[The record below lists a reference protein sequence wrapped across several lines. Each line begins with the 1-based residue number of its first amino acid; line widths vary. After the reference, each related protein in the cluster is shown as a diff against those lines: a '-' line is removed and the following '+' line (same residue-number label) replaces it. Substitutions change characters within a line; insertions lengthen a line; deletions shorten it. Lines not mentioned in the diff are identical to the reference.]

1 MTLLPSERCLHD
13 CLKQWIDLYGY
24 SPSIREIKSAL
35 PKSSTSFV
43 QDLLNRLQQKGF
55 IVRVQGQA
63 RSICM
68 LYGELPLKGI
78 VQAGYLTEHPER
90 FFERVRLDGKRY
102 REGDYAL
109 QVSGDSMVDAQ
120 ILDGDIVVVRPT
132 EDIWAI
138 RPGQIAVVWLD
149 GEGTTLKHVYYSEG
163 ETQIT
168 LSPANPAHLTR
179 TLERSQVEVQG
190 ILVGQHRLDEGLWVA
205 VDAD

>member
-1 MTLLPSERCLHD
+1 MTLLPSERRLHD

-35 PKSSTSFV
+35 PEASTSFV

-55 IVRVQGQA
+55 IIKPQRQA
-63 RSICM
+63 RSICL

-90 FFERVRLDGKRY
+90 FFERVRLDGRRY

-132 EDIWAI
+132 DDIWAI

-168 LSPANPAHLTR
+168 LSPANSAHPTR

-190 ILVGQHRLDEGLWVA
+190 ILVGQHRHDDGLWVA